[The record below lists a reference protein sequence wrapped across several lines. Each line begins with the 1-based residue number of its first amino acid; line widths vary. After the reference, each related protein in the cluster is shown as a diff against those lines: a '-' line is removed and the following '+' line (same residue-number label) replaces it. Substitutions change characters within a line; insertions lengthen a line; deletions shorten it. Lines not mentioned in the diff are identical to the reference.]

1 MNEVTFS
8 KVELYTVTIA
18 KTENGTIE
26 SSHSSAAQGTKVTLT
41 VTPDDGYML
50 SSIKSDGVTLTE
62 SEGQYTFT
70 MPASDVTVTATF
82 VVATHT
88 VTFYNEGVV
97 HHVEEYNHNELI
109 VLPENPSKD
118 STTTTDYTFT
128 GWEGYSEDMVADKD
142 YEFHAQYDE
151 SVRLYDVVFMANGTV
166 FDSYKLAYG
175 AVITAPEEDPEL
187 SGYDFVGWYGYT
199 PGMKVDGDETFT
211 AMFEEAVMPFP
222 PYFPDD
228 DEWVPVYPGGSGN
241 GDITDPNHQ
250 KTGGLT
256 DKEMSALLMTLA
268 IICVLLAIFLLMLA
282 KRRKD
287 DEEDEQS

>member
-1 MNEVTFS
+1 MRRI
-8 KVELYTVTIA
+8 LRRH
-18 KTENGTIE
+18 GRR
-26 SSHSSAAQGTKVTLT
+26 QG
-41 VTPDDGYML
+41 
-50 SSIKSDGVTLTE
+50 
-62 SEGQYTFT
+62 
-70 MPASDVTVTATF
+70 
-82 VVATHT
+82 
-88 VTFYNEGVV
+88 
-97 HHVEEYNHNELI
+97 
-109 VLPENPSKD
+109 
-118 STTTTDYTFT
+118 
-128 GWEGYSEDMVADKD
+128 
-142 YEFHAQYDE
+142 YEFHALYVE
-151 SVRLYDVVFMANGTV
+151 SERLYDIVFMANGTA

-175 AVITAPEEDPEL
+175 AVITAPEEEPDL

-211 AMFEEAVMPFP
+211 AMFEEVVMPFP

-228 DEWVPVYPGGSGN
+228 DEWVPVYPGGSGS

-268 IICVLLAIFLLMLA
+268 IICVLLAIFLLILA